1 MRKLILAAVLV
12 GLAAPAVPVHAQQ
25 GPTPEDIA
33 EKRDKETLDR
43 QYKNALKAMQGDSTQ
58 AAAKTDPWATMRA
71 PTPASA
77 PSAKR

>member
-1 MRKLILAAVLV
+1 MD
-12 GLAAPAVPVHAQQ
+12 AAPV
-25 GPTPEDIA
+25 GEEEDIVV
-33 EKRDKETLDR
+33 RVGDKETLDR